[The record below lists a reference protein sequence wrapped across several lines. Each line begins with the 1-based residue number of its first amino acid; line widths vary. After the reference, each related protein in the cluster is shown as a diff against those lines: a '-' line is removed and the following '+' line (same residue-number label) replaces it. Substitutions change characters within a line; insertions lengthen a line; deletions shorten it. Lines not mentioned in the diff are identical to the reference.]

1 MEGKETLEGQ
11 VKALQK
17 HFAGVARVVKDM
29 KSQVEAIEQKLAL
42 KDLDAIREIIDAQ
55 KVVDEILVDNSNAMK
70 MIDRELKEL
79 KKIEKSQQI

>member
-1 MEGKETLEGQ
+1 
-11 VKALQK
+11 
-17 HFAGVARVVKDM
+17 M
-29 KSQVEAIEQKLAL
+29 KSKVEAIEQKLAL